1 MHTCMSLM
9 GDSLYL
15 CSLVVMSSSLSL
27 PPQLS
32 CGGLDKV
39 DVVVVSL
46 EGGHD
51 GHLVEGLGV
60 VDGGGEDD
68 PLPGG
73 DVLSLSLPPQSS
85 CGGPD
90 GGDNVVV
97 PLDGGHDDHLGAA
110 SAWLLVAA
118 RMTTK
123 PSFYFCFESERS

>member
-1 MHTCMSLM
+1 MHMCMSLM

-60 VDGGGEDD
+60 VAGGGEDD

-73 DVLSLSLPPQSS
+73 DVLSR
-85 CGGPD
+85 GGPD

-123 PSFYFCFESERS
+123 PCFYFCFESESS